1 MGRFPGLKPPAES
14 CSPFSRQKPSW
25 LLDAIDGSAPTTS
38 LLSRMKALGRLLL
51 FLMLGS
57 NLCLYSQEADADKSI
72 LDAIKRREDQYT
84 DGLLRRDFEELA
96 SVFADTYVNTSPSGQ
111 LRSKAEFL
119 EALQADTSRISEI
132 KETDK
137 QTHVYGE
144 TAVVTVQFEVQGTDQ
159 GEPFDFKG
167 RATDIWVKQNGQ
179 WFCVAVHSSPTK

>member
-1 MGRFPGLKPPAES
+1 
-14 CSPFSRQKPSW
+14 
-25 LLDAIDGSAPTTS
+25 
-38 LLSRMKALGRLLL
+38 MKALRPLLL
-51 FLMLGS
+51 VLMLGS
-57 NLCLYSQEADADKSI
+57 NLSLYGQEANPDEGI
-72 LDAIKRREDQYT
+72 LKAIKDREDQYT
-84 DGLLRRDFEELA
+84 DGLLRRDIDELA

-119 EALQADTSRISEI
+119 EALQADSSRISEI
-132 KETDK
+132 KESDK
-137 QTHVYGE
+137 QTHVYGD

>member
-1 MGRFPGLKPPAES
+1 
-14 CSPFSRQKPSW
+14 
-25 LLDAIDGSAPTTS
+25 
-38 LLSRMKALGRLLL
+38 MKALRPLLL
-51 FLMLGS
+51 VLMLGS
-57 NLCLYSQEADADKSI
+57 NLSLYGQEANPDEGI
-72 LDAIKRREDQYT
+72 LKAIKDREDQYT
-84 DGLLRRDFEELA
+84 DGLLRRDIDGLA

-119 EALQADTSRISEI
+119 EALQADSSRISEI
-132 KETDK
+132 KESDK
-137 QTHVYGE
+137 QTHVYGD